1 MGHVTHLPFSY
12 LNAQFNPV
20 NGTACR
26 TLQVL
31 ERRPVISCMRALLL
45 AVAFSLLSLPSSA
58 SACSWPTKSDLDTT
72 NVAFPDEAAT
82 YWVTRYEGVPG
93 AEIVIRGRYPDARYF
108 SFHIYD
114 EALRPIAAV
123 ADFETTPDG
132 SGGYTTGF
140 TFDAPQSGALIYRV
154 YVSGVPGDPAGGVPL
169 PEISLKVSGR
179 EEELALGQCEP
190 VPPSTGG
197 AVNDAVKRSN
207 YPADGPRGFEVGT
220 TDPPT
225 TTRFYRLVPG
235 TNGGFWSNMHIAYLT
250 TRFARR
256 DDGRELLIYRF
267 KAPTAP
273 GQVRYWS
280 VCQNETATQ
289 RFVECLAD
297 YEAVVDEAGFVT
309 VVISDPEEKPAN
321 APNWLPWGGPYY
333 DGLVIYRHML
343 PAPDFAEAIQ
353 NVPEGT
359 PAADVMGEYFPEVAY
374 CSKETFE
381 AGGAAACL
389 E

>member
-1 MGHVTHLPFSY
+1 
-12 LNAQFNPV
+12 
-20 NGTACR
+20 
-26 TLQVL
+26 
-31 ERRPVISCMRALLL
+31 MRLLL
-45 AVAFSLLSLPSSA
+45 ALVVLLALPSTA

-72 NVAFPDEAAT
+72 NVAFPDETAT
-82 YWVTRYEGVPG
+82 YWVTRYTGVPG

-114 EALRPIAAV
+114 EALRPIDSV

-132 SGGYTTGF
+132 EGGYTTGF
-140 TFDAPQSGALIYRV
+140 MFEAPKTGALIYRV
-154 YVSGVPGDPAGGVPL
+154 YVTGVPGDPAGGVPL
-169 PEISLKVSGR
+169 PDISLRLEGR
-179 EEELALGQCEP
+179 EEELALGQCQP
-190 VPPSTGG
+190 LPPSTGG
-197 AVNDAVKRSN
+197 TLNDAVKASN
-207 YPADGPRGFEVGT
+207 YPANAPRGYETAT

-225 TTRFYRLVPG
+225 TERFYGFDRIVLNPLPDNPVTDAIPRSS
-235 TNGGFWSNMHIAYLT
+235 GGFWSNQHIAYLT

-256 DDGRELLIYRF
+256 DDGRELLVYRF
-267 KAPTAP
+267 RAPTFP

-309 VVISDPEEKPAN
+309 IVISDPEDRPAN
-321 APNWLPWGGPYY
+321 AENWLPWGGAYY

-359 PAADVMGEYFPEVAY
+359 PASEVMGDYFPQVSY
-374 CSKETFE
+374 CAKETFE
-381 AGGAAACL
+381 AGGAPACL
-389 E
+389 D

>member
-1 MGHVTHLPFSY
+1 
-12 LNAQFNPV
+12 
-20 NGTACR
+20 
-26 TLQVL
+26 
-31 ERRPVISCMRALLL
+31 MRIALVG
-45 AVAFSLLSLPSSA
+45 VAIALSLMAPSTA
-58 SACSWPTKSDLDTT
+58 SACSWPTKSDLDTL

-82 YWVTRYEGVPG
+82 YWVTRYTGVPG

-114 EALRPIAAV
+114 EALRPIDSV

-132 SGGYTTGF
+132 EGGYTTGF
-140 TFDAPQSGALIYRV
+140 TFEAPQSGALMYRV

-169 PEISLKVSGR
+169 PDISLRAAGR

-190 VPPSTGG
+190 LPPATGG
-197 AVNDAVKRSN
+197 ALNDAIKDSN
-207 YPADGPRGFEVGT
+207 YPAQAPRGFNVAM

-225 TTRFYRLVPG
+225 TERFYGFDRLVLNPIPSNPV
-235 TNGGFWSNMHIAYLT
+235 TDAVPRSNGGFWSNQHIAYLT
-250 TRFARR
+250 TRFGRQG
-256 DDGRELLIYRF
+256 DGRELLVYRF
-267 KAPTAP
+267 RAPTAP

-280 VCQNETATQ
+280 VCQNELITQ

-297 YEAVVDEAGFVT
+297 HEAVVDEAGFVT
-309 VVISDPEEKPAN
+309 VVISDPEDRPAN
-321 APNWLPWGGPYY
+321 AANWLPWGGAYY

-343 PAPDFAEAIQ
+343 PALDFAEAIQ

-359 PAADVMGEYFPEVAY
+359 PPASVMGDYFPQVRY

-381 AGGAAACL
+381 ADAGACFS
-389 E
+389 

>member
-1 MGHVTHLPFSY
+1 MRRRQLLGLVTGLALAAVLFP
-12 LNAQFNPV
+12 
-20 NGTACR
+20 GT
-26 TLQVL
+26 
-31 ERRPVISCMRALLL
+31 
-45 AVAFSLLSLPSSA
+45 A
-58 SACSWPTKSDLDTT
+58 SACSWPTKSDLDTL

-82 YWVTRYEGVPG
+82 YWVTRYTGVPG

-114 EALRPIAAV
+114 EALRPIASV

-140 TFDAPQSGALIYRV
+140 TFEAPASGALIYRV

-169 PEISLKVSGR
+169 PDISLKVSGR
-179 EEELALGQCEP
+179 EEELPLGQCEP
-190 VPPSTGG
+190 LPPSTGG
-197 AVNDAVKRSN
+197 AVNQPIKDAN
-207 YPADGPRGFEVGT
+207 YPAQAPRGFNVAGI

-225 TTRFYRLVPG
+225 TERFYGFDRLVLNPIPPNPV
-235 TNGGFWSNMHIAYLT
+235 TDAIPRSSGGFWSNQHIAYLT
-250 TRFARR
+250 TRFGRR
-256 DDGRELLIYRF
+256 DDGRELLVYRF
-267 KAPTAP
+267 RAPTAP

-280 VCQNETATQ
+280 VCQNELATQ
-289 RFVECLAD
+289 RYVECLAD
-297 YEAVVDEAGFVT
+297 YEAAVDDAGFVT
-309 VVISDPEEKPAN
+309 VVISDPEDRPAN
-321 APNWLPWGGPYY
+321 AINWLPWGGAYY

-343 PAPDFAEAIQ
+343 PAADFAEAIQ

-359 PAADVMGEYFPEVAY
+359 PASDVMGEYFPQVRY

-389 E
+389 S